1 MHCGKKKNCINY
13 FCLSQI
19 KSFLRLSKSPKVGI
33 EYMTAELDVE
43 GCKRTFSTN
52 LAVIQRQFSELFSY
66 FDLRAMGKS

>member
-1 MHCGKKKNCINY
+1 
-13 FCLSQI
+13 
-19 KSFLRLSKSPKVGI
+19 
-33 EYMTAELDVE
+33 MTAELDVE